1 MKPNEEVMEI
11 LEAFDLTGS
20 YRSAGR
26 LAGCDPKTVARYV
39 SLRDLGRELDEPT
52 RASIAGPYL
61 SKIEEWVERSKGE
74 VRADRV
80 HDKLIAMGYQGSE
93 RTTRR
98 AVALAKEAYERGHRR
113 VFRPWV
119 PEPGLWFQ
127 WDWGTGPL
135 IWGRS
140 THLWCAWLAWSRFR
154 VIIPTWDKT
163 LPTVIACL
171 DETLRAFSGVPT
183 YALTDNEKTVT
194 TTHICRIA
202 VRHPDIVAA
211 SRHYG
216 LVIHTCT
223 PADPQSKGGSEASV
237 RIAKA
242 DLVPTNENLL
252 EAYDSFAELSVA
264 CREAMDR
271 FNSRDHRE
279 TRRIPNDALR
289 DERLRLHPV
298 PSEPHTLAFGQCRT
312 VDRDSTIRYGSA
324 RYSVPHTLIGERVWV
339 RVWGDELIVV
349 DTSPRGA
356 REVARHALT
365 IPGNPRI
372 DATHYPERTTDPLS
386 PRPRPQ
392 TEDERAFVA
401 IGEGARQWLLEAA
414 ARGVQRIRTKMARAV
429 ELAALVEEE
438 VVDSAL
444 GLAALAGRFEFGDLE
459 SIVDHLARQPGA
471 DQQVLPDMSQSLS
484 QGTRSWEGVGQ

>member
-20 YRSAGR
+20 YRSDGR

-39 SLRDLGRELDEPT
+39 SLRDLGRELDETT

-61 SKIEEWVERSKGE
+61 DKVEEWVERSKGE
-74 VRADRV
+74 VRADKV

-140 THLWCAWLAWSRFR
+140 TYLWCAWLAWSRFR

-194 TTHICRIA
+194 TTHICRVA

-252 EAYDSFAELSVA
+252 EVYDSFAELSVA

-271 FNSRDHRE
+271 FNSREHRE
-279 TRRIPNDALR
+279 TRSIPNDALR
-289 DERLRLHPV
+289 DERLRLHPY
-298 PSEPHTLAFGQCRT
+298 PASRTPWHSGRAARLIATPPPATARLAIRFRTLSSASGCGCECGAMSSSW
-312 VDRDSTIRYGSA
+312 STHLAA
-324 RYSVPHTLIGERVWV
+324 R
-339 RVWGDELIVV
+339 
-349 DTSPRGA
+349 SPRGG
-356 REVARHALT
+356 
-365 IPGNPRI
+365 P
-372 DATHYPERTTDPLS
+372 
-386 PRPRPQ
+386 PRPHHPR
-392 TEDERAFVA
+392 
-401 IGEGARQWLLEAA
+401 
-414 ARGVQRIRTKMARAV
+414 
-429 ELAALVEEE
+429 
-438 VVDSAL
+438 
-444 GLAALAGRFEFGDLE
+444 
-459 SIVDHLARQPGA
+459 
-471 DQQVLPDMSQSLS
+471 
-484 QGTRSWEGVGQ
+484 